1 MYTKKSVDELNK
13 VLNQAKE
20 YLNQETITTSCLYDY
35 YYEVT
40 KAYQALE
47 LKGDQTSLETFIEKI
62 EKMDLSKYEDQGVQN
77 LLNVIKDIKQ
87 QMKSDLS
94 QTELNN
100 LISKLENAYHQLVL
114 KTTTDVNENNN
125 QVATNDNT
133 QMTGYM
139 MMFII
144 SCLTVALLT
153 KKILN
158 KKEN

>member
-1 MYTKKSVDELNK
+1 MYKR
-13 VLNQAKE
+13 Q
-20 YLNQETITTSCLYDY
+20 
-35 YYEVT
+35 
-40 KAYQALE
+40 
-47 LKGDQTSLETFIEKI
+47 
-62 EKMDLSKYEDQGVQN
+62 
-77 LLNVIKDIKQ
+77 
-87 QMKSDLS
+87 
-94 QTELNN
+94 ELNN

-153 KKILN
+153 KKILS

>member
-1 MYTKKSVDELNK
+1 
-13 VLNQAKE
+13 
-20 YLNQETITTSCLYDY
+20 
-35 YYEVT
+35 
-40 KAYQALE
+40 
-47 LKGDQTSLETFIEKI
+47 
-62 EKMDLSKYEDQGVQN
+62 
-77 LLNVIKDIKQ
+77 
-87 QMKSDLS
+87 MKSDLS

-144 SCLTVALLT
+144 SCLTIASVSYTHL
-153 KKILN
+153 
-158 KKEN
+158 KEDK